1 MSDQRI
7 QRLLDLGLRFHADGD
22 PTEAANCFR
31 QVLGLDPEN
40 AAARQFLLLVT
51 SGRPLGRNGS
61 QGPKTPGAV
70 EMVVE
75 ARSAVDG
82 LEMLE
87 NSGPRPPLAVP
98 EVRREISRGPVR
110 AEADTLMEGARELFG
125 LGDFSGSLRL
135 VEQALALDPVH
146 PEASAYLERN
156 RDTLIHMYESKLGT
170 TRVRP
175 RVILRPDEI
184 VWLNLDH
191 RAGFVL
197 AQIDGT
203 ITVEDLYALSG
214 LSRLDTARILA
225 ELLEQGVI
233 ST

>member
-1 MSDQRI
+1 MFDSRI
-7 QRLLDLGLRFHADGD
+7 QRLLDDGLRFHADGV
-22 PTEAANCFR
+22 PTKAAGAFR
-31 QVLGLDPEN
+31 EVLSIDPEN
-40 AAARQFLLLVT
+40 VAARQFLLMVT
-51 SGRPLGRNGS
+51 SGRPLQPDTETES
-61 QGPKTPGAV
+61 STSAI
-70 EMVVE
+70 EIVVE
-75 ARSAVDG
+75 TGTEDG
-82 LEMLE
+82 LDMLE
-87 NSGPRPPLAVP
+87 NSGPRPPLPVPAVRQEP
-98 EVRREISRGPVR
+98 RPGPVR
-110 AEADTLMEGARELFG
+110 SESDTLMEGARELFG

-135 VEQALALDPVH
+135 VQQALAIDPFH
-146 PEASAYLERN
+146 AEASDYLDRN
-156 RDTLIHMYESKLGT
+156 RETLIHMYESKIGSLQ
-170 TRVRP
+170 VRP

-203 ITVEDLYALSG
+203 ITVEDIYALSG

>member
-1 MSDQRI
+1 MFDSRI
-7 QRLLDLGLRFHADGD
+7 QRLLDDGLRYHADGV
-22 PTEAANCFR
+22 PTKAAGAFR
-31 QVLGLDPEN
+31 EVLSIDPEN
-40 AAARQFLLLVT
+40 AAARQFLMMVT
-51 SGRPLGRNGS
+51 SGKPLRPDVDS
-61 QGPKTPGAV
+61 TSAI
-70 EMVVE
+70 EIVVE
-75 ARSAVDG
+75 TGLEDG
-82 LEMLE
+82 LSMLE
-87 NSGPRPPLAVP
+87 NSAPRPPLPVPAVRQEP
-98 EVRREISRGPVR
+98 RPGPVR
-110 AEADTLMEGARELFG
+110 SESDTLMEGARELFG

-135 VEQALALDPVH
+135 VQQALAIDPFH
-146 PEASAYLERN
+146 AEASDYLERN
-156 RDTLIHMYESKLGT
+156 RETLIHMYESKIGSLQ
-170 TRVRP
+170 VRP